1 MKYRNR
7 SKTNPR
13 QLPLYPGPRPLERD
27 HTLLYGSRIAGS
39 LATHEVVALAK
50 RHIDAAQQ
58 RLGTFAIQATAMFL
72 HAFDVLALTFVVRPQ
87 GDHDRHARID
97 LT

>member
-1 MKYRNR
+1 
-7 SKTNPR
+7 
-13 QLPLYPGPRPLERD
+13 LERD

-72 HAFDVLALTFVVRPQ
+72 HALTSW
-87 GDHDRHARID
+87 HSHLLCDRRAIMIAMRE